1 MFEDC
6 LAQRVVGWAKLS
18 GDHLRGGL
26 QRIMDRI
33 TKIDQ
38 NFGALLRLQRPHI
51 GQLLPRTSQLAET
64 FHQLTKTIDQL
75 GWGSAILE
83 SPFYRLNPLVFQAR
97 DVFNANLGMI
107 DAQLRQLAQVQK
119 NVLCTFDFAFLNT
132 LKALPVE
139 RISRSLAAVQFFA
152 DGLQLPVRVWRQTM
166 GAVEDYQAFAGKQ
179 LQKITAVSGREI
191 RERLMVIT
199 DAAGE
204 HLEYL
209 QGLAA
214 EVSQTWEDSG
224 AGADEEPEPD
234 TELSSNFFLSLNR
247 HLAWAYRSD
256 TNVRAE
262 EAVGRSLPGK
272 IFRAGLQIGQLVIR
286 INQIAKGQI
295 GEDLFKPTTRNME
308 AMLVLPTVI
317 AWSGP
322 VFAHVIDY
330 LYFLLYEGSGEAR
343 RLLQFTNG
351 GDIDLEPMWQLK
363 HLRRMFRH
371 DLDHGKPTEVR
382 KKLLESG
389 AALMSLVG
397 DKWPEKP
404 VHWKSAQLAIYIRL
418 IGMLEGI
425 MKGVLE
431 RKIPQ

>member
-1 MFEDC
+1 
-6 LAQRVVGWAKLS
+6 
-18 GDHLRGGL
+18 
-26 QRIMDRI
+26 MDRI

-38 NFGALLRLQRPHI
+38 NFGVLLRLQRPHI
-51 GQLLPRTSQLAET
+51 GQLLPRTNQLAET
-64 FHQLTKTIDQL
+64 FHQLTKTIEQL
-75 GWGSAILE
+75 GWGSAVLE
-83 SPFYRLNPLVFQAR
+83 SPFHRLNPLLFQAR
-97 DVFNANLGMI
+97 DAFNANLI

-119 NVLCTFDFAFLNT
+119 NVLCTFDLAFLNT

-152 DGLQLPVRVWRQTM
+152 DGLQLPVRVWRRTM
-166 GAVEDYQAFAGKQ
+166 GAVEDYQAFAGRQ
-179 LQKITAVSGREI
+179 LQKIAVVSDREI

-256 TNVRAE
+256 RNVRAE
-262 EAVGRSLPGK
+262 EAVDRSLPGK
-272 IFRAGLQIGQLVIR
+272 ICRAGLQIGQLVIR
-286 INQIAKGQI
+286 INQIAEGQI

-317 AWSGP
+317 AGSEP
-322 VFAHVIDY
+322 VFADIIDY

-343 RLLQFTNG
+343 RLLQFTSG
-351 GDIDLEPMWQLK
+351 GNIDLEPMWQLK

-371 DLDHGKPTEVR
+371 DLDHGKPAEVK

-397 DKWPEKP
+397 NKWPEKP
-404 VHWKSAQLAIYIRL
+404 VHWKSAQLAIYARL
-418 IGMLEGI
+418 VGMLEGI
-425 MKGVLE
+425 VKGVLE